1 MNLEEL
7 MLNIGMLSSL
17 SDHTIYVSSLM
28 VDRKGVVS
36 KHYYNGTQRVL
47 SKLGSGT
54 FRNSYTSS
62 NRTLTAGNK
71 NYLARQMQLES
82 GLREYYQTLQQPPG
96 NPLGKSVSAQ
106 PEQTS
111 APLPTVVGNYDIP
124 KGWPRTPVQSP
135 SGGPPGAP
143 VQLGSVQ
150 SNDSVRAGYGYV
162 DDGKVENDRY
172 FYHPDHLGS
181 TTVITQKD
189 GIGVEYL
196 SYMPFGETLVEEHST
211 DVDLPYKFS
220 GKEQDQETGLLYFGA
235 RYYDPKLKFWLGVDP
250 LAEKYPD
257 VGGYVYCHNNPVNA
271 VDPDGKGDYYTN
283 KGVYLGQDKNINDNM
298 VYSAG
303 SRNEDGSF
311 KNAIHLS
318 GTHVEFQKS
327 SNVVK
332 QESQSADGNEDL
344 WIAHTANNNAKE
356 SNTTLYKKLMST
368 YSSVGDKS
376 PLGTSDNTSDAQR
389 ARSAVIDVLSG
400 GLDPTCGSKFWDGTD
415 FLAWGLKSPNGTPHN
430 KFEEYSNINISKDV
444 YSSYL
449 KAQQGKYGSSVRYGA
464 SGKFN
469 IPAGVFLNKD
479 NWINGSFNFKTGK
492 KGKSLISTGS
502 FGGSIFWKTK

>member
-1 MNLEEL
+1 
-7 MLNIGMLSSL
+7 
-17 SDHTIYVSSLM
+17 
-28 VDRKGVVS
+28 
-36 KHYYNGTQRVL
+36 L

-211 DVDLPYKFS
+211 DVELPYKFS

-250 LAEKYPD
+250 LAEMYPD
-257 VGGYVYCHNNPVNA
+257 VSSYVYCVNNPVRF
-271 VDPDGKGDYYTN
+271 VDPDGREILNGMSKKDSYDIPIR
-283 KGVYLGQDKNINDNM
+283 KAINITRN
-298 VYSAG
+298 
-303 SRNEDGSF
+303 NEDPRV
-311 KNAIHLS
+311 IHLYAHGS
-318 GTHVEFQKS
+318 TEGMKVVVTGKNQEERNIHINTPQELKKFLDVNSKEWKSRKGNSDITLVLHSCDTGSETVSDQKS
-327 SNVVK
+327 WAQKVS
-332 QESQSADGNEDL
+332 ESQDMQNVTIFAPTN
-344 WIAHTANNNAKE
+344 
-356 SNTTLYKKLMST
+356 
-368 YSSVGDKS
+368 
-376 PLGTSDNTSDAQR
+376 PLGVNTQNGKNERVENNPD
-389 ARSAVIDVLSG
+389 
-400 GLDPTCGSKFWDGTD
+400 GSKGHWIE
-415 FLAWGLKSPNGTPHN
+415 LKN
-430 KFEEYSNINISKDV
+430 
-444 YSSYL
+444 
-449 KAQQGKYGSSVRYGA
+449 
-464 SGKFN
+464 
-469 IPAGVFLNKD
+469 
-479 NWINGSFNFKTGK
+479 GK
-492 KGKSLISTGS
+492 KISVKPAEFKPG
-502 FGGSIFWKTK
+502 IKK